1 MRKSLVARM
10 RRRVRQLSG
19 LSSCV
24 EARRGLDLL
33 DLQRRAQDGR
43 EVADVLG
50 DQEVVLHEAL
60 DRAQAAALDVA
71 EPLRHGRLHVE
82 GQPLLGAPGQ
92 EVQVAAHRPQEVLA
106 AAEGGVLLGGEDLR
120 LHRRRRSTPLP

>member
-1 MRKSLVARM
+1 MRKSLVVRM

-19 LSSCV
+19 LSSWV
-24 EARRGLDLL
+24 KPGRRLDLL
-33 DLQRRAQDGR
+33 HLQRRAQDRR

-71 EPLRHGRLHVE
+71 QPLGHRRLHVE
-82 GQPLLGAPGQ
+82 GQPLLRAPRQ
-92 EVQVAAHRPQEVLA
+92 EMQVAAHAP
-106 AAEGGVLLGGEDLR
+106 
-120 LHRRRRSTPLP
+120 